1 MAMIFKLLVL
11 HSGLET
17 SENIN
22 SVHACRIE
30 MANHLHHLT
39 FSWMGN
45 KTNNFASAFCW
56 CSRGVLILKGE
67 KISLPGRTPG
77 KRPG

>member
-1 MAMIFKLLVL
+1 MAMVFKLLVL

-39 FSWMGN
+39 FSWMGKKN
-45 KTNNFASAFCW
+45 QQLCI
-56 CSRGVLILKGE
+56 CLLLVLKGCPYFE
-67 KISLPGRTPG
+67 G
-77 KRPG
+77 